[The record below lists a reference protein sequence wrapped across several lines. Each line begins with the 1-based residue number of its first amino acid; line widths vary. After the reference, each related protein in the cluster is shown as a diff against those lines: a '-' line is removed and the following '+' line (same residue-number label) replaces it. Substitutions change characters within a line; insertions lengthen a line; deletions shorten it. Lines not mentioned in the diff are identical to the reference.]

1 MSKKQ
6 KDIRYTTKYAAI
18 QCSYWPIFCSS
29 YSFAAVFLLSR
40 NFNNKEIG
48 IVLALANIFAVFL
61 QPAIANLAD
70 TTKKISLK
78 NLTSALAFAAAAL
91 TLVRCFIPNVVV
103 VLAVL
108 LILELTILFSLQPL
122 INALGMRLIN
132 KGINLN
138 FGLARGLGS
147 LSFALCSYIVG
158 ILVERFGPEA
168 APVVSTFLFASLIIF
183 VYTFTDERIKN
194 KKSYHDSD
202 SEIAT
207 ATSMSGKEDYLDEN
221 SNVDSSENSNG
232 DSKVSGLKQFAKKY
246 KRFVL
251 LLLAVTFTFCSH
263 TMINNYIIQIVE
275 NVGGNTKSMG
285 LAIGIAAMVELPA
298 MIFFTYLIQ
307 KVSCST
313 ILRVSFLFFVL
324 KAVVTMLAPS
334 VGVIYWSQ
342 LLQAGA
348 YAMFIPGSVY
358 YVNQEIGK
366 TDLVKGQA
374 FMTGAIT
381 LGGVAASLLGG
392 WLLDGPGVHA
402 MLIAGTVATILGL
415 LVAFLAI
422 ENRKMKVNG

>member
-1 MSKKQ
+1 MSIIQ
-6 KDIRYTTKYAAI
+6 KDSKYTAKYSAI

-61 QPAIANLAD
+61 QPAIANFAD

-91 TLVRCFIPNVVV
+91 TLVRCFIPNVVA

-108 LILELTILFSLQPL
+108 LVLELTILFSLQPL

-147 LSFALCSYIVG
+147 LSFAFCSYIVG

-168 APVVSTFLFASLIIF
+168 APVVSVFLFVALIIF
-183 VYTFTDERIKN
+183 VYTFTNERGMGKKPYDDSNIEMKLEKSMTEVEDE
-194 KKSYHDSD
+194 
-202 SEIAT
+202 
-207 ATSMSGKEDYLDEN
+207 SGKDQ
-221 SNVDSSENSNG
+221 
-232 DSKVSGLKQFAKKY
+232 KVSGLKQFAQKY
-246 KRFVL
+246 KRFIL
-251 LLLAVTFTFCSH
+251 LLLAVTFAFCSH

-313 ILRVSFLFFVL
+313 ILRVSFVFFVL
-324 KAVVTMLAPS
+324 KAIVTMLAPS
-334 VGVIYWSQ
+334 IGVIYWSQ

-358 YVNQEIGK
+358 YVNQEIAK
-366 TDLVKGQA
+366 SDLVKGQA

-415 LVAFLAI
+415 VVAFLAV
-422 ENRKMKVNG
+422 ENKKTKVSG